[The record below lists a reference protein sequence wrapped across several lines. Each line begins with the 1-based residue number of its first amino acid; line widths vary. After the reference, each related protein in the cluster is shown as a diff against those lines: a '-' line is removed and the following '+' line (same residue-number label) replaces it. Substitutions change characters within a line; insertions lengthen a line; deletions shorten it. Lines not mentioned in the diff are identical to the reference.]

1 MKIDN
6 VDKVREAKKQKEGI
20 QVICYVSEAALAV
33 ATSVFEWTVPAASL
47 FGVPM
52 KFISDWCNKDTLE
65 GEYVDAVDRA
75 LKSTKETFRNY
86 HSKLQIIDGL
96 SARVGELDEGLAD
109 AIKKTEEYQLTYS
122 TEIDA
127 RDIIVEFERH
137 FRTEI
142 AEHHILSN
150 FYVLRTS
157 ETTLDI
163 LKKAKVTI
171 DADSDK
177 IESIY
182 KSIDTI
188 GQDTSKISKTLEKIA
203 DITASSSIVFCFFLI
218 ASTLLNFQ
226 YNLGTLVYT
235 CVAIIVSE
243 CLIRNLPLQGG
254 EMKKQVKLAMIQV
267 IIVVMFV
274 FLFVGRTS
282 SIDNIETC
290 LVALSIAL
298 GVGCKILLLR
308 YK

>member
-96 SARVGELDEGLAD
+96 SVRVGELDEGLAD

-137 FRTEI
+137 FHNERHLREFCVSVFRQNQEYHVI
-142 AEHHILSN
+142 NVHDGAYSPWLQLS
-150 FYVLRTS
+150 R
-157 ETTLDI
+157 
-163 LKKAKVTI
+163 
-171 DADSDK
+171 
-177 IESIY
+177 
-182 KSIDTI
+182 
-188 GQDTSKISKTLEKIA
+188 
-203 DITASSSIVFCFFLI
+203 
-218 ASTLLNFQ
+218 
-226 YNLGTLVYT
+226 
-235 CVAIIVSE
+235 
-243 CLIRNLPLQGG
+243 QGG
-254 EMKKQVKLAMIQV
+254 AVCAPC
-267 IIVVMFV
+267 
-274 FLFVGRTS
+274 T
-282 SIDNIETC
+282 
-290 LVALSIAL
+290 A
-298 GVGCKILLLR
+298 
-308 YK
+308 